1 MKISRIPSK
10 KIFLIFLVLLGW
22 FALILQYYLLITNK
36 KADISEL
43 TIRFFSYFTVL
54 SNLLVSMSATVLLLK
69 PNIALTNFL
78 SLPKTLTATTV
89 YIVIV
94 SIIYNTIL
102 RFIWHPEGLLRVADE
117 LLHLIIPLIFFIYWL
132 VYVKKDELQ
141 WSDFLP
147 WLIFPF
153 LYMIFI
159 LLSGAFSGFYPYPF
173 FNVIQLG
180 YLKVIINA
188 SFITLVF
195 IMVSFLF
202 IGIGKLMTRNVAL
215 K

>member
-22 FALILQYYLLITNK
+22 FALILQYYVLITNK

-94 SIIYNTIL
+94 SIIYNTML

>member
-1 MKISRIPSK
+1 MKTSQIPSK
-10 KIFLIFLVLLGW
+10 KIFLTFLVLLGW
-22 FALILQYYLLITNK
+22 FALILQYYVMITTK
-36 KADISEL
+36 KEDMSEL
-43 TIRFFSYFTVL
+43 TIRFFSYFTIL
-54 SNLLVSMSATVLLLK
+54 SNLLVSISSTVLLLK
-69 PNIALTNFL
+69 PNIALTKFL

-94 SIIYNTIL
+94 SIIYNTML
-102 RFIWHPEGLLRVADE
+102 RFVWHPEGLFKVADE

-132 VYVKKDELQ
+132 IYVKKDELQ
-141 WSDFLP
+141 WSDFRP

-173 FNVIQLG
+173 INVTQLG
-180 YLKVIINA
+180 YIKVFINA
-188 SFITLVF
+188 FFITIVF
-195 IMVSFLF
+195 IMVSCLF
-202 IGIGKLMTRNVAL
+202 IGIGKLMTRNIAL

>member
-36 KADISEL
+36 KAGISEL

-94 SIIYNTIL
+94 SIIYNTML